1 MREEEE
7 TRESNDTKNGNG
19 SEGSKKF
26 GEDYGISLPWPQDC
40 PPDEKLLR
48 GFMRE
53 EEETRE
59 IYDIKNENGCDRSK
73 KFGIDYSILIPWPQD
88 RPPKEKLLQG

>member
-1 MREEEE
+1 
-7 TRESNDTKNGNG
+7 
-19 SEGSKKF
+19 
-26 GEDYGISLPWPQDC
+26 
-40 PPDEKLLR
+40 
-48 GFMRE
+48 MRE

-59 IYDIKNENGCDRSK
+59 IYDIKNENGCDRSE